1 MYGGQSLN
9 TIQARFEPHNGTVLG
24 REKLRGSERIEE
36 GKHDAR
42 YECVCVCVCS
52 G

>member
-9 TIQARFEPHNGTVLG
+9 TIQARFEPHNETALG

-36 GKHDAR
+36 RKHDA
-42 YECVCVCVCS
+42 EVCVYVCVS
-52 G
+52 VGE